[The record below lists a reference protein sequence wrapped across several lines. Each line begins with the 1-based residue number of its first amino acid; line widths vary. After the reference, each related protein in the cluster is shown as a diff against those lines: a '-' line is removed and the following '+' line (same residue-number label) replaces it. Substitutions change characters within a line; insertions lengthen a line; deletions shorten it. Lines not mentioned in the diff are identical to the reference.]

1 MQCFLNVS
9 KFMSC
14 CQAKCLYEC
23 CILPICYLFF
33 IIALCNIVMSVS
45 IIMLNV
51 HSLIW
56 YIITFIYLRNNLHIF
71 CNFNGFIAQTWSF
84 IHSNSKVMFCN
95 YTISIISFPMSV
107 TNRDLSFKA
116 YNGFL
121 YRWIHF
127 AIDKNIIHIN
137 LVGHFDLLILNSLIH
152 DMKAVDYLSY
162 FTLNVDLST
171 WKSQKNAFLFLL
183 DDQYFSGKNIFL

>member
-1 MQCFLNVS
+1 MYLNSCHAAKPNV
-9 KFMSC
+9 FMSV
-14 CQAKCLYEC
+14 AFCLYV
-23 CILPICYLFF
+23 IYFSSLLF
-33 IIALCNIVMSVS
+33 VMSVS

-51 HSLIW
+51 HSVIW

-137 LVGHFDLLILNSLIH
+137 LLGHFDLLILNSLIH
-152 DMKAVDYLSY
+152 NMKAVDYLSY
-162 FTLNVDLST
+162 FTLNLDLST